1 MKTIPLVSVIV
12 PFYNCEKTIA
22 ETIESICNQT
32 YTRWELICV
41 DDGSLDTTYE
51 IVKSYTEKYDN
62 IFLLQRDRLPKGGS
76 TCRNL
81 GLEVAKGEFVI
92 FLDGDDLLSP
102 SCIETRVN
110 KTVELGNMDF
120 TVFPMATFVESVEDA
135 ITYSDTKNHRLE
147 LYKYMFGA
155 GFYPWQIT
163 STFWRKDYLSKLG
176 GFDEKYTRLQDIEIH
191 LRATNNTNSFR
202 FFTKSAADCFYR
214 IPEKRK
220 EKEDYMKYRIAIGN
234 YPRLIHLVNNS
245 SQHWDA
251 KTLSI
256 VYFSIIINIY
266 ITICLGK
273 QNNSRD
279 LFKNISKDIP
289 VSKLLFTDR
298 LLNVCTRIIFFF
310 PKISLIFL
318 KVLRR
323 VNYFRLMISK

>member
-1 MKTIPLVSVIV
+1 MEAFPLVSVIV

-41 DDGSLDTTYE
+41 DDGSLDTTCE

-163 STFWRKDYLSKLG
+163 STFWRKNYLFKLG
-176 GFDEKYTRLQDIEIH
+176 GFDEKFSRLQDIELH
-191 LRATNNTNSFR
+191 LRATNNTTSFC
-202 FFTKSAADCFYR
+202 FFTESAADCFYR
-214 IPEKRK
+214 IPEKKKKK
-220 EKEDYMKYRIAIGN
+220 ENYIKYRIAIGN
-234 YPRLIHLVNNS
+234 YPRLINLVNNYS
-245 SQHWDA
+245 YSWETKQ
-251 KTLSI
+251 LSI

-266 ITICLGK
+266 ITIFLGK
-273 QNNSRD
+273 QND
-279 LFKNISKDIP
+279 YHELFKNISKDLP
-289 VSKLLFTDR
+289 LSRLLFTER
-298 LLNVCTRIIFFF
+298 LLYACTRVFLFIPHIN
-310 PKISLIFL
+310 LILL

-323 VNYFRLMISK
+323 INYFRLIIA